1 MIEEKIQIGINTRD
15 CYIYATENILSH
27 FLIIETRHTL
37 YVSQFVK
44 VTTVGLSLGSKIF
57 FNFIQF
63 NILYVE
69 NHH

>member
-27 FLIIETRHTL
+27 FLIIEKRHTL

-44 VTTVGLSLGSKIF
+44 VTTVGLSLGSKILF
-57 FNFIQF
+57 YSI
-63 NILYVE
+63 
-69 NHH
+69 

>member
-37 YVSQFVK
+37 YASQFVK
-44 VTTVGLSLGSKIF
+44 VTTVGLSLGSKI
-57 FNFIQF
+57 
-63 NILYVE
+63 
-69 NHH
+69 

>member
-1 MIEEKIQIGINTRD
+1 MIEKKIQIGINTRD

-27 FLIIETRHTL
+27 FLIIEKRHTL

-44 VTTVGLSLGSKIF
+44 VTTVGLSY
-57 FNFIQF
+57 FIQF